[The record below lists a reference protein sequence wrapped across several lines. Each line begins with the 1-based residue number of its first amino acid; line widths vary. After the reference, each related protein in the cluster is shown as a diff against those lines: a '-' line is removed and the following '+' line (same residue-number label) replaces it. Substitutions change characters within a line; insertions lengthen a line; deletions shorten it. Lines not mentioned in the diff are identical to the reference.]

1 MILAIQVKLHKQF
14 RAWGLNPNST
24 ETNRKTK
31 QNKKGKE
38 NKKKKRKKNNKQTN
52 RLAIIPEDY
61 DHNQN

>member
-38 NKKKKRKKNNKQTN
+38 NKKKKERETTNKQTD
-52 RLAIIPEDY
+52 L
-61 DHNQN
+61 Q